1 MFFQRDLAAISVTV
15 EDITKEA
22 ERLMMS
28 YPDAQE
34 HIATKHEEMVKSWN
48 NLVEQATQRKEKLQ
62 QADQLQIYF
71 NDYRELT

>member
-1 MFFQRDLAAISVTV
+1 LAAISVTV

-48 NLVEQATQRKEKLQ
+48 NLVEQATNQNNL
-62 QADQLQIYF
+62 
-71 NDYRELT
+71 